1 MTRMKVGPCVG
12 HANGRYNCDMVPTDA
27 ISIDPDVQGGT
38 PCFAGTRV
46 PVRSLFDAL
55 KRGRTVDYF
64 LSQFPSV
71 TPEQVT
77 AVLDRAIEMI
87 VVAGERE

>member
-1 MTRMKVGPCVG
+1 MSHYGGWRDTT
-12 HANGRYNCDMVPTDA
+12 YNRDMRHTDA

-38 PCFAGTRV
+38 TCFAGTRV

-77 AVLDRAIEMI
+77 AVLDRASEML